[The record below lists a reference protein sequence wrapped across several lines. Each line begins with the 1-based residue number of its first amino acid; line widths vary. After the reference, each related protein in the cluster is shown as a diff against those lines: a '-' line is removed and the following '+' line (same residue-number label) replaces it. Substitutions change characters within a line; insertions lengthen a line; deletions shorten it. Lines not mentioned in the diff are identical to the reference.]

1 MLAVIEDSCKITT
14 RKLNDLLPKMLA
26 GVEAKFNGKP
36 QVILDEWPNI
46 VGPEL
51 APMAR
56 AERFEDGMLY
66 VKVKNS
72 TLLSLLSNP
81 HDKKRLI
88 ENIRKKLSG
97 ISIRNIVFRIG

>member
-1 MLAVIEDSCKITT
+1 MADNSTKITT
-14 RKLNDLLPKMLA
+14 KQLPDLLQNILTKI
-26 GVEAKFNGKP
+26 EAKFNGKP
-36 QVILDEWPNI
+36 QMLLDEWPKI
-46 VGPEL
+46 IGPEL

-56 AERFEDGMLY
+56 AERFDEGVLY

-88 ENIRKKLSG
+88 ENIKQKLSG

>member
-1 MLAVIEDSCKITT
+1 VNDNSTKVTS
-14 RKLNDLLPKMLA
+14 RKLPELLQSLLA
-26 GVEAKFNGKP
+26 KVEAKFNAKP
-36 QVILDEWPNI
+36 QILLDEWPKI
-46 VGPEL
+46 VGPEI
-51 APMAR
+51 ASMAR
-56 AERFEDGMLY
+56 AERFDDGVLY

-88 ENIRKKLSG
+88 ENIKQKLSG